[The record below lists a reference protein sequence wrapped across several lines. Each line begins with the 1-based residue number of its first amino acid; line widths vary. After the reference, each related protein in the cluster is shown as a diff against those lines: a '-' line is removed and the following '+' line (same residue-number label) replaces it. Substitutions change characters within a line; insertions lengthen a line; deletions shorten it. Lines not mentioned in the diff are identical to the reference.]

1 MYRGLPRLVAN
12 LWIWYTGPW
21 MRRVSSNVGQSSAE
35 PMSSV
40 LSNINQ
46 MYRGLL
52 RLVANLGIW
61 YTCRWIRPVSSNMG
75 QRRAEPIGNSTSNLK
90 LQYILLETRPQIW
103 NPSTLYSEITIGNST
118 SNLKLQYIVLETRP
132 QIWNPSPLILLEIPL
147 LRLDGVKYQ
156 SNILGFVATGRKSM
170 DMIHRSLNSSRVV
183 KYGLNQS
190 WASILS

>member
-1 MYRGLPRLVAN
+1 MDIKHRSLNSSRVVKCGLNQQHCKSELSRL
-12 LWIWYTGPW
+12 
-21 MRRVSSNVGQSSAE
+21 E
-35 PMSSV
+35 KF
-40 LSNINQ
+40 
-46 MYRGLL
+46 
-52 RLVANLGIW
+52 
-61 YTCRWIRPVSSNMG
+61 
-75 QRRAEPIGNSTSNLK
+75 TSNLK

-156 SNILGFVATGRKSM
+156 SNVPGFVATGRKSM